1 MTRKANL
8 KVALLRTE
16 GMLFATW
23 PVRLLVTTLSW
34 LVMRLGWVWGRMRF
48 AALVRHKGL
57 GCVCHW
63 SVELKHPENIVLGQR
78 VVIGVNVTLGAHST
92 IRLDDHVRISKDVV
106 IETAGLDFSTATPP
120 YPHVSAPITVREG
133 AWIGTR
139 SIILGG
145 VTIGRHAVIAAG
157 SVVTKDVPDGAI
169 VAGIPA
175 RVVRQPT
182 PQATN
187 DPRLERA
194 SPCR

>member
-1 MTRKANL
+1 MR
-8 KVALLRTE
+8 
-16 GMLFATW
+16 ML
-23 PVRLLVTTLSW
+23 VHTLSTFAMRFGW
-34 LVMRLGWVWGRMRF
+34 LWGRLRF
-48 AALVRHKGL
+48 AAMVRNKGL

-63 SVELKHPENIVLGQR
+63 SAELKYPENLVLGER

-120 YPHVSAPITVREG
+120 YKHISAPITVGEG

-145 VTIGRHAVIAAG
+145 VTIGRHAVVAAG
-157 SVVTKDVPDGAI
+157 SVVTKDVPEGAI

-175 RVVRQPT
+175 RVIR
-182 PQATN
+182 
-187 DPRLERA
+187 R
-194 SPCR
+194 

>member
-1 MTRKANL
+1 MPNPSSL
-8 KVALLRTE
+8 KSSVLRAESAL
-16 GMLFATW
+16 FSSW
-23 PVRLLVTTLSW
+23 PVRMLVATLS
-34 LVMRLGWVWGRMRF
+34 LVAMRLGWLWGRMRF
-48 AALVRHKGL
+48 AALVRNKGL

-63 SVELKHPENIVLGQR
+63 SAELKYPENLVLGQR

-120 YPHVSAPITVREG
+120 YAHISAPITVREG

-145 VTIGRHAVIAAG
+145 VTIGRHAVVAAG

-175 RVVRQPT
+175 RLVR
-182 PQATN
+182 
-187 DPRLERA
+187 R
-194 SPCR
+194 